1 MYKNNN
7 YKIVFIIILV
17 ISLASCENNVEENNM
32 VEIELCDPN
41 VSFIN
46 DVKPIIDNSCIS
58 CHSGNQFPDLTSY
71 ASIKNNAN
79 IIKAQVEARTM
90 PIGGTLTNAEIKLI
104 SCWIDNG
111 KPNN

>member
-1 MYKNNN
+1 MSKKNN
-7 YKIVFIIILV
+7 YIITFIIILS
-17 ISLASCENNVEENNM
+17 ITLTSCENNVEENDA

-46 DVKPIIDNSCIS
+46 DVNPIIENNCIS
-58 CHSGNQFPDLTSY
+58 CHSGTQFPDLTSY

-79 IIKAQVEARTM
+79 IIKAQVEARIM